1 MSPQD
6 QEDNL
11 YLLRHITFNKDSNAC
26 MVVLE
31 DILYMSVAMAI
42 WRV

>member
-11 YLLRHITFNKDSNAC
+11 YLYITFNKDSNAC
-26 MVVLE
+26 MVVWE
-31 DILYMSVAMAI
+31 DILYISVAMAI